1 MAVELDYYKKS
12 EIDALN
18 IPTLANNVASLED
31 DVENHKSRID
41 VNETD
46 ISNLK
51 TDVESLTSDLAKK
64 EVKLTKHHFFYVGTQ
79 PSTDILI
86 VLSFDILT
94 KLDPTA
100 YKFDTLESILTY
112 ITTLNGRP
120 ISATGFYGDI
130 TSPILG
136 INQKGQIVYWKNTT
150 SGLGYLEASIWVK
163 MTIETS
169 DWWYGG
175 LGIN

>member
-18 IPTLANNVASLED
+18 IPTLTNNVASLED

-51 TDVESLTSDLAKK
+51 TDVEGLTSNLAKK

-79 PSTDILI
+79 PSTNILI

-94 KLDPTA
+94 ELEPTA
-100 YKFDTLESILTY
+100 YKFDTLKSIITY
-112 ITTLNGRP
+112 ITTLNIRS
-120 ISATGFYGDI
+120 ISATGFYGD
-130 TSPILG
+130 TTTPILG
-136 INQKGQIVYWKNTT
+136 INQKGQIVYWSNIASTLK
-150 SGLGYLEASIWVK
+150 YLEASIWTK
-163 MTIETS
+163 MVIEIS
-169 DWWYGG
+169 DWWYSG